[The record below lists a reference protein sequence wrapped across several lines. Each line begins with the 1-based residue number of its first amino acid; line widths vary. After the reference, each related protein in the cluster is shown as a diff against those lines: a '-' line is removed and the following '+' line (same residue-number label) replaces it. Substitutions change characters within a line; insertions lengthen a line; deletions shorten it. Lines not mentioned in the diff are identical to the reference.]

1 MTIIKFGQGKIALI
15 IGRKSVL
22 MEIESDAV
30 NVPHLWGEQ
39 RAVGCGW
46 GMVQILFIM
55 PIGIALID
63 QLLLHFSRPHS
74 HTFI

>member
-30 NVPHLWGEQ
+30 NGPHLWDEQ
-39 RAVGCGW
+39 WALDCG
-46 GMVQILFIM
+46 GVAGAN
-55 PIGIALID
+55 PVHNANGIALID
-63 QLLLHFSRPHS
+63 QALLHFSRPLS